1 MLDSSLPSAAL
12 AIRSPG
18 EMHQTELDED
28 SEHDKLHRKHNT
40 ALEISLLANSPAHNF
55 KFIPPNFFDHHVVAW
70 RFCLPG
76 FHEADRKSLDEALA
90 DHFKLNEDDVT
101 TRQDKRAGKSAFQDI
116 HMMSK
121 KGKDSSHQL
130 AKEVIF
136 FVKNKTDQAEFIETL
151 ASFLQSNNRTVPAS
165 LHIYKP
171 ELPRIFMKA
180 DDDDLP
186 ENWIP
191 PEQRKRRLLKFSHVH
206 GAKVSQNLFHSYQD
220 PSTGQQFFLY
230 AVNKIME
237 ASVTELKMPS
247 APTDDLNID
256 IFANDIGVH
265 HSQPLE
271 GITVQSQLPIEIVRE
286 IYPEISN
293 SKLPKRVCS
302 KLNHNKIDFD
312 IHIADGSLMRLKLE
326 SRKSESSK
334 EDILSN
340 SNNGINENNQDDDNA
355 DDNGDD
361 ANSKKKKSSS
371 SKKKGKGKSK
381 KKKK

>member
-1 MLDSSLPSAAL
+1 MKSTITWNYPKNCTYL
-12 AIRSPG
+12 
-18 EMHQTELDED
+18 
-28 SEHDKLHRKHNT
+28 
-40 ALEISLLANSPAHNF
+40 
-55 KFIPPNFFDHHVVAW
+55 FI
-70 RFCLPG
+70 
-76 FHEADRKSLDEALA
+76 
-90 DHFKLNEDDVT
+90 
-101 TRQDKRAGKSAFQDI
+101 
-116 HMMSK
+116 
-121 KGKDSSHQL
+121 
-130 AKEVIF
+130 
-136 FVKNKTDQAEFIETL
+136 
-151 ASFLQSNNRTVPAS
+151 
-165 LHIYKP
+165 
-171 ELPRIFMKA
+171 
-180 DDDDLP
+180 
-186 ENWIP
+186 
-191 PEQRKRRLLKFSHVH
+191 
-206 GAKVSQNLFHSYQD
+206 SQNLFHSYQD

-256 IFANDIGVH
+256 IFANDIAVH

-293 SKLPKRVCS
+293 SKLPKRICS
-302 KLNHNKIDFD
+302 TLNRNKIDFD

-371 SKKKGKGKSK
+371 SKKKGKGMSK